1 MFILVSLQQICQTTA
16 KPIETSSFYSNFE
29 SSPSPT
35 SEAEQRLEIKSEISE
50 TVSKILR
57 LMHSLSNKSVLVA
70 PSSPG
75 NLASQ
80 ANFNLNELK
89 RDHKPLAETKTDQV
103 LLNNRE
109 LNERLNSK
117 LNLKKL
123 TNRLIGNLNKERSN
137 ERTFNERSTNNERF
151 NDNFNDENVSPDSGE
166 SDENNLFERLRE
178 RSNASPFAKQLKNEL
193 TKEFSL
199 AAKYPTTTTVEE
211 QKTTAATTSTNYFRT
226 NPIVN
231 EMIRGGEDGDDESRA
246 FLINL
251 PAYLK
256 QFSRLNHQ
264 TDESRGSSKDEL
276 QSTKDHK
283 KNLYDMVENEE
294 EDLGEEEHN
303 MHNYNISQLSDRDLN
318 RTLID
323 IQWLLDQNLSKQ
335 EMESKFSSKGRNN
348 RNKIAQRIE
357 YFDKLYR
364 NIHQLTNNAPTNVKR
379 GESPHLSVV
388 SPLDIL
394 RDKLILEIARRKIEQ
409 SKSQMKE
416 NEDYLKKMG

>member
-1 MFILVSLQQICQTTA
+1 MYQKSSIITFLFMFILVSLQQICQTTA

-123 TNRLIGNLNKERSN
+123 TNRLIGDLNK
-137 ERTFNERSTNNERF
+137 
-151 NDNFNDENVSPDSGE
+151 DNFNDENVSPDSGE

-211 QKTTAATTSTNYFRT
+211 QKTTTAAATSTNYFRT

-231 EMIRGGEDGDDESRA
+231 EMIRGGGDGDDESRA